1 MIKKTAF
8 SIIALLVSLATLSAQ
23 DYFIEVTPDKKII
36 HLTGTVLPE
45 DTPVQYILQIMPEL
59 IKRGDLNFS
68 NYDLQLDGK
77 SVGASRDNIL
87 SMLDIKD
94 LDKIEISTSSVS
106 TQQKSGM
113 SGAINFVT
121 RTPNEGLEGEETMEA
136 TTIPNIMPNAEI
148 MYKKGKLELTGYG
161 NMQYYNPKQEKTY
174 TSIFKNST
182 DIGRI
187 QDNFR
192 YTQATARVNAKYS
205 FTEKD
210 ELKGWLLLSSSKEYE
225 QQTQEYARTISG
237 LTPLGPGWSYFSVMN
252 DTSYSDNRV
261 RILNVLAEYKH
272 TFGEDHKLTV
282 SAGYQLDREDKCA
295 NYVIPNTLDAEVK
308 YDVPLFI
315 QDGHKLQMKLALNYT
330 GKIVETDDAGS
341 SSLYLSPL
349 AEFKYT
355 TDKWTVIGAAR
366 YQMYDRYYSY
376 KENLRSKDFSSIE
389 HDIIGNV
396 NALWQF
402 EPHKAV
408 RFTLSR
414 NLLRP
419 SDEMLYP
426 ELVWYQSKKE
436 WIMGNPKLS
445 RAYLHTIEADYI
457 MDWERKGRYFTFNAG
472 LQYNRA
478 DDLIQTVRK
487 HDDESGTFYNTFINS
502 GKNDILATNLL
513 LTYNYEIFSFAV
525 AGNLFCN
532 FKKENGVRNYYN
544 FFNLSFSPI
553 FNFEGGWNLSGKMVY
568 NSAVLQ
574 AESEL
579 GDCLLATIRL
589 DKKYRQWLFHV
600 ELNDIFDYKSSD
612 YTNVNDNNVSVNYDM
627 YRRYFG
633 IGATY
638 QFKLR

>member
-1 MIKKTAF
+1 MIKKITYSF
-8 SIIALLVSLATLSAQ
+8 IVLLVSLTTLSAQ

-36 HLTGTVLPE
+36 HLSGTSLSG
-45 DTPVQYILQIMPEL
+45 DTPVQYILQMIPEL
-59 IKRGDLNFS
+59 IIRGDIDFA

-77 SVGASRDNIL
+77 SVGESRDYIL
-87 SMLDIKD
+87 SLTVIKD

-106 TQQKSGM
+106 TQQKNGLSGV
-113 SGAINFVT
+113 INFVT
-121 RTPNEGLEGEETMEA
+121 KTPDEGLGGQVSMAA
-136 TTIPNIMPNAEI
+136 TTSPNIMPNARI
-148 MYKKGKLELTGYG
+148 MYKKGKLELTGFG
-161 NMQYYNPKQEKTY
+161 NMQYYNAKQEKTY
-174 TSIFKNST
+174 TSALKNST
-182 DIGRI
+182 DIGKI
-187 QDNFR
+187 NGNYR

-225 QQTQEYARTISG
+225 QQVQEYIRTIKG
-237 LTPLGPGWSYFSVMN
+237 LTPLGPEWSYFSVLN
-252 DTSYSDNRV
+252 DTSHSDNRV
-261 RILNVLAEYKH
+261 RLLNTQAEYKH
-272 TFGEDHKLTV
+272 TFGENHMLSF
-282 SAGYQLDREDKCA
+282 SAGYQLDRVDK
-295 NYVIPNTLDAEVK
+295 YVNSELK

-330 GKIVETDDAGS
+330 GKIAETDDAGS

-349 AEFKYT
+349 AEFKYS

-366 YQMYDRYYSY
+366 YQMYDRYYSL
-376 KENLRSKDFSSIE
+376 KKNLRSKDFSSIE

-426 ELVWYQSKKE
+426 EMTWYQSKKE
-436 WIMGNPKLS
+436 WILGNPKLS

-457 MDWERKGRYFTFNAG
+457 MDWESKGRHFTFNAG
-472 LQYNRA
+472 LQYNKS
-478 DDLIQTVRK
+478 DDLIQTIRR
-487 HDDESGTFYNTFINS
+487 HDEENEKFYNTFANS

-513 LTYNYEIFSFAV
+513 LVYNYDIFSFAV

-532 FKKENGVRNYYN
+532 FKEENGERNHYN
-544 FFNLSFSPI
+544 YFNLSFSPI

-568 NSAVLQ
+568 NSTVLQ
-574 AESEL
+574 AGSEL
-579 GDCLLATIRL
+579 GDCLLAAIRL
-589 DKKYRQWLFHV
+589 DKKYKQWIFHI
-600 ELNDIFDYKSSD
+600 ELNDIFDYISSD
-612 YTNVNDNNVSVNYDM
+612 YSNINDNIVSVNYDM

-633 IGATY
+633 IGATFL
-638 QFKLR
+638 FKLR